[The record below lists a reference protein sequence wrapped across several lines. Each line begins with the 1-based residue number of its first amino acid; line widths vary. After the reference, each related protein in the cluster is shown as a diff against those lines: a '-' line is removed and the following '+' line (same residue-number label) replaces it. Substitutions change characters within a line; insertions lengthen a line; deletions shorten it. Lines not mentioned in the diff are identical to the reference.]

1 MPGTAAIQHSVL
13 IISGAQQFTALA
25 RASLPAG
32 RFSSIEVRTD
42 AAAARR
48 CLLERDFD
56 LVLIQAPLPGE
67 NGLGLAL
74 DFAENRHTSVLLAV
88 PAEVSDDVQEQV
100 TDRGILVIPRPATRP
115 RIQNAVRFLLSIQDK
130 MSLLMKEAADA
141 REKTEEIRQV
151 DRAKF
156 VLIEHR
162 HMSED
167 EAHRYIGKLA
177 MNNGISRR
185 RAAAMILDEYE

>member
-74 DFAENRHTSVLLAV
+74 DFADGPGGFSDSKAGDTPADSERGPV
-88 PAEVSDDVQEQV
+88 PFIHSGQNVS
-100 TDRGILVIPRPATRP
+100 
-115 RIQNAVRFLLSIQDK
+115 
-130 MSLLMKEAADA
+130 ADE
-141 REKTEEIRQV
+141 R
-151 DRAKF
+151 
-156 VLIEHR
+156 
-162 HMSED
+162 S
-167 EAHRYIGKLA
+167 G
-177 MNNGISRR
+177 
-185 RAAAMILDEYE
+185 

>member
-1 MPGTAAIQHSVL
+1 M
-13 IISGAQQFTALA
+13 
-25 RASLPAG
+25 
-32 RFSSIEVRTD
+32 
-42 AAAARR
+42 
-48 CLLERDFD
+48 
-56 LVLIQAPLPGE
+56 
-67 NGLGLAL
+67 
-74 DFAENRHTSVLLAV
+74 LLAV

-100 TDRGILVIPRPATRP
+100 TDRGVLVIPRPATRP

-156 VLIEHR
+156 TLIEYR
-162 HMSED
+162 HMTED

-177 MNNGISRR
+177 MNNGVSRR